1 MSEIIRITFENGAYI
16 DMQSGNVYDCAGQQV
31 TNLTSAP

>member
-16 DMQSGNVYDCAGQQV
+16 DVEAA
-31 TNLTSAP
+31 TLTTALANR